1 MNTLLVHMMYNWRL
15 SGYADESMVFLRQ
28 ANLFILLN
36 FFLHSENISR
46 SPTLPL
52 TCMCVLC
59 QRFEHLYSSADAT
72 KDLVLGW
79 KWCSKSYSYGHMCN
93 HIISMLRSWDIIE
106 DSDFWL
112 FNTGIKISVT
122 IPIIQE
128 ITIWPA
134 TSVSVLEKSSRT
146 CVLHS
151 NTLFCFC
158 IRVYVCR
165 GWVGWL
171 FSAGDWDLCP
181 PRQVAYTSS
190 LSVLHLHWGFF
201 LLTESQRQLR
211 LGGTSGGHLVQASF
225 KQSHLEPVAHE
236 KCFIMKTL
244 ENISLSFSCWSFF
257 SFCSKNFHIL
267 LDWQEWEE
275 EV

>member
-1 MNTLLVHMMYNWRL
+1 MLLPIQKNLFQVTSLRAPIINYTIFGGGASFRRGSIGRSIGYSKSTALSTAMNTLLVHMMYDWRL

-28 ANLFILLN
+28 ANLFILLH

-52 TCMCVLC
+52 TGMCVLC

-112 FNTGIKISVT
+112 FNTGIKIFVT
-122 IPIIQE
+122 ILIVQE
-128 ITIWPA
+128 ITICPA

-151 NTLFCFC
+151 NTILFLYTC
-158 IRVYVCR
+158 VCVS
-165 GWVGWL
+165 GVGWL
-171 FSAGDWDLCP
+171 VVFC
-181 PRQVAYTSS
+181 
-190 LSVLHLHWGFF
+190 WG
-201 LLTESQRQLR
+201 LR
-211 LGGTSGGHLVQASF
+211 LVSS
-225 KQSHLEPVAHE
+225 
-236 KCFIMKTL
+236 
-244 ENISLSFSCWSFF
+244 
-257 SFCSKNFHIL
+257 
-267 LDWQEWEE
+267 
-275 EV
+275 